1 MLNPSRACCCVAS
14 PCACDPVFQAYLPV
28 TGSQFIYE
36 IVFPGSTGVVQVD
49 ARCNDV
55 QIVVGDVQPGGPEDG
70 EYWGLWCM
78 NETYVNAF
86 GQSSNKPCTTI
97 PGTDCCEPGDPY
109 GACNQDDPTPFV
121 ASNAF
126 IQDIGVERETTLCG
140 FDLNNQTALVI
151 YADLGPYPNYCS
163 YHEINS
169 CSPGDPLGDCGLLGL
184 FPCIKT
190 YSANKCRLIGGDSVS
205 EYFQFKG
212 PYYCHPWQIN
222 STRVQGGLSV
232 EPPYSSAGTLRFTW
246 AGASSGSGWVASLT
260 SSTNGP
266 DGNPTISTVGCAYRH
281 RTRANTVC
289 ATADGPTS
297 GSCSGT
303 TMAASAGCGACTFTD
318 CCCQTEVQIQFK
330 VWQRYYTMGWTSQTA
345 YGTLTGPTSVSST
358 ITAYYRGCHD
368 PRLYSTSTS
377 AGSTRVLTLDRATI
391 SLGSVP
397 LISAIQYRKSPG
409 VTIENGTDCIAWS
422 LYTEADPAAVY
433 SLSTVEDSTACTCT
447 TPGGCNSITREAAI
461 ARGVPDE
468 IVITRITP

>member
-49 ARCNDV
+49 QRCNDV
-55 QIVVGDVQPGGPEDG
+55 QIVVDDVTGYIDQDDIVHGLYCGRCEYDFSSTPG
-70 EYWGLWCM
+70 
-78 NETYVNAF
+78 
-86 GQSSNKPCTTI
+86 CTNV
-97 PGTDCCEPGDPY
+97 D
-109 GACNQDDPTPFV
+109 GACVSPTSTYIYCN
-121 ASNAF
+121 SNTLTPIGAANAY
-126 IQDIGVERETTLCG
+126 ILDIGVERETTTCG
-140 FDLNNQTALVI
+140 FDLNNQTALTIWVGI
-151 YADLGPYPNYCS
+151 APYANVCDYP
-163 YHEINS
+163 IAFG
-169 CSPGDPLGDCGLLGL
+169 CSPPGNA
-184 FPCIKT
+184 FPCIAT
-190 YSANKCRLIGGDSVS
+190 VNTAKCRLLTDDIG
-205 EYFQFKG
+205 EIQFRG
-212 PYYCHPWQIN
+212 SGSCCHPWQIN

-232 EPPYSSAGTLRFTW
+232 EAPYSSAGTLRFTW

-266 DGNPTISTVGCAYRH
+266 DGNPTIQTSGCAYRH
-281 RTRANTVC
+281 RTRATTAC

-377 AGSTRVLTLDRATI
+377 AGATRVLKLDRATI

-397 LISAIQYRKSPG
+397 LISAIQYRKALG
-409 VTIENGTDCIAWS
+409 ATIEDGTDCLGWS
-422 LYTEADPAAVY
+422 LYTEADPATVY
-433 SLSTVEDSTACTCT
+433 SLSTVTDSTACTCT

-468 IVITRITP
+468 IIITRITP